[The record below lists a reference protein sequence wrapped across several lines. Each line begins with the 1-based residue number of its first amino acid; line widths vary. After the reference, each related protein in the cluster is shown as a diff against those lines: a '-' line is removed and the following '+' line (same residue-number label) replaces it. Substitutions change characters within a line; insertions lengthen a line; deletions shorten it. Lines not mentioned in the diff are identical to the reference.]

1 MNNTRRKVMQLRH
14 SKKLAVAAICLAALI
29 AGRAALAHAPAEPI
43 SSGTTAPLYSRALA
57 LGDLQGFWPTACPVA
72 VTASTEW
79 ARHSLSVSML
89 ARNGFVNG
97 VREPLQSRD
106 STMRA
111 TNSVAQYRTAQGA
124 RLAADE
130 ELAHVS
136 GPTEPFVVPSIPGAY
151 GYRQAGGRSERL
163 SISFSQGRFE
173 YRLTVSGVRAAR
185 AAEMR
190 SRLVEAALHLYR
202 KSGDR

>member
-1 MNNTRRKVMQLRH
+1 MQLRH

-72 VTASTEW
+72 VAAPAQW
-79 ARHSLSVSML
+79 AGHSLSVSML
-89 ARNGFVNG
+89 TRNGFVNG

-106 STMRA
+106 SMMRA
-111 TNSVAQYRTAQGA
+111 TGSVAQYRTAQGA

-130 ELAHVS
+130 ELARVA
-136 GPTEPFVVPSIPGAY
+136 GPTDPFVVPSVPGAY
-151 GYRQAGGRSERL
+151 GYSVAGSRSVRL
-163 SISFSQGRFE
+163 AISFSEGRFE
-173 YRLTVSGVRAAR
+173 YRLTVSGVRSAKAATI
-185 AAEMR
+185 R
-190 SRLVEAALHLYR
+190 SRLVAAALRLYR
-202 KSGDR
+202 KGAER

>member
-1 MNNTRRKVMQLRH
+1 MQLRH

-29 AGRAALAHAPAEPI
+29 AGRAALAHAPAEPV
-43 SSGTTAPLYSRALA
+43 SSGTTAPLYSRAFA
-57 LGDLQGFWPTACPVA
+57 LGNLQGFWPTACPVA
-72 VTASTEW
+72 VTASAEW

-111 TNSVAQYRTAQGA
+111 TSSVAQYRTAQGA

-130 ELAHVS
+130 ELARVS
-136 GPTEPFVVPSIPGAY
+136 GPAEPFAVPTIPGAY
-151 GYRQAGGRSERL
+151 GYAQARGHSERL
-163 SISFSQGRFE
+163 AISFSQGRFE
-173 YRLTVSGVRAAR
+173 YRLTVSGVRSARVAA
-185 AAEMR
+185 MR
-190 SRLVEAALHLYR
+190 SRLVAAALHVYR
-202 KSGDR
+202 TGGER